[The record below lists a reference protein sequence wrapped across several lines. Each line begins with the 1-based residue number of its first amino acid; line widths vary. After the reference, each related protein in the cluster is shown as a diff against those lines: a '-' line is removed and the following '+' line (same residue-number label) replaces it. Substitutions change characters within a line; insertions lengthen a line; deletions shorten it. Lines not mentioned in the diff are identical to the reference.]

1 MKVRALLIS
10 EQVEEVVG
18 TINQLV
24 VSMCNGPLL
33 YKKRKTICAFWMFWL
48 LTS

>member
-1 MKVRALLIS
+1 MKVRTSLIS

-24 VSMCNGPLL
+24 VSMCIGPLL
-33 YKKRKTICAFWMFWL
+33 YKGRKTMCFL
-48 LTS
+48 DVLVVN

>member
-1 MKVRALLIS
+1 MKVRTSLIS

-33 YKKRKTICAFWMFWL
+33 YKKRKTMCFL
-48 LTS
+48 DVLVVN